1 MTTERFKNGNMT
13 FKAEPDELKKPEQ
26 IFDSF
31 LNSAIDLDC
40 LIWGDEFCI
49 SNFEMGMCLYSFY
62 TDLKYI
68 VPFSLIEE
76 LKDGKKIRLQGAKL
90 DKQDREDLEEY
101 FSENE

>member
-1 MTTERFKNGNMT
+1 MITKRYKNGNMT
-13 FKAEPDELKKPEQ
+13 FKAEPNELEKPER
-26 IFDSF
+26 IFDEF
-31 LNSAIDLDC
+31 LSSAFDLDC
-40 LIWGDEFCI
+40 SVWGDEFCI